1 MNLGI
6 TVLSYP
12 LNSYRYITVYVF
24 FIVESSSYVIRPC
37 QESDRSKDQIS
48 ATV

>member
-1 MNLGI
+1 MNLG
-6 TVLSYP
+6 TSP
-12 LNSYRYITVYVF
+12 LNSYRYIYCVCI
-24 FIVESSSYVIRPC
+24 FIVESNCYVIRPC